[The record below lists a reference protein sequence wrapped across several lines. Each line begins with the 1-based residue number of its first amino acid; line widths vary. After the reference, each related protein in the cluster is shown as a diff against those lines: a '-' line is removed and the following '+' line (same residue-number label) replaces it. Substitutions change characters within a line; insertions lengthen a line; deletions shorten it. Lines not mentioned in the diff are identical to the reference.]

1 MAKRLANNVLNAST
15 IDILNVIRQNASY
28 EYQSLVPEVTQ
39 ATDIPRV
46 GEVLYGTP
54 ALANQ
59 FINALV
65 NRIAMYRINSA
76 TFNNPYAR
84 LKKGYLEFGETVE
97 EIFVGMVKALDF
109 SPEKAQAREHK
120 RYMPDVKSAFHVM
133 NWRVMYPIT
142 IQDED
147 LRQAFLSLEG
157 VRDLIARIVEQV
169 YVSAE
174 YDEFLL
180 FKYLIIKAVSHG
192 KMQPIAVDATTDIKN
207 AAKEFRGKS
216 NLMTF
221 PRTDYNEAG
230 VKNNT
235 PKERQVIF
243 MDSTFNAQ
251 FDVDVLASAFNMD
264 KADFMGSLM
273 LIDDWTTFDND
284 RFDIIRAYSDGLEE
298 VSSTELTLMSDVLA
312 ILVDENW
319 FQIYDNQNKMTEQYT
334 ASGLYW
340 NYFYHVWKTI
350 SNSPFSNAIVF
361 VDATL
366 ASAPANIKFTIAS
379 MDVAD
384 DTTTV
389 VNLIPSSNT
398 PALINNKY
406 KFIQNEDC
414 TEDGIAVHPYG
425 SIMFKV
431 GTGASALT
439 TLPLELQLTTKTGLA
454 TYVCTA
460 TIANLAV
467 GGELTFEPPVNP

>member
-1 MAKRLANNVLNAST
+1 MARRIANSVLNAST
-15 IDILNVIRQNASY
+15 MDILNVIRQNASY
-28 EYQSLVPEVTQ
+28 EYQSQVPVVVT
-39 ATDIPRV
+39 ANDIPKV

-65 NRIAMYRINSA
+65 NRIALYRINSA

-97 EIFVGMVKALDF
+97 EIFVGLVKALDF
-109 SPEKAQAREHK
+109 DPEKAQAREHK

-147 LRQAFLSLEG
+147 LRQAFLSVDG
-157 VRDLIARIVEQV
+157 VREMIARIVEQV
-169 YVSAE
+169 YTSAN

-192 KMQPIAVDATTDIKN
+192 KMYPVAVNATADIKN
-207 AAKEFRGKS
+207 SAKEFRGKS

-221 PRTDYNEAG
+221 PRNDFNEAG

-273 LIDDWTTFDND
+273 LIDDWVTFDNE
-284 RFDIIRAYSDGLEE
+284 RFEIIRSYSDGLEE
-298 VSSTELTLMSDVLA
+298 VTSSELALMADVLA
-312 ILVDENW
+312 VLVDENW

-350 SNSPFSNAIVF
+350 SSSPFSNAIVF
-361 VDATL
+361 VNTTL
-366 ASAPANIKFTIAS
+366 SSAPASVKFTIAS
-379 MDVAD
+379 MDVAS

-389 VNLIPSSNT
+389 INLLPSST
-398 PALINNKY
+398 DPALVNTKY
-406 KFIQNEDC
+406 QFVQNEDC
-414 TEDGIAVHPYG
+414 TEDGIAIHPFG
-425 SIMFKV
+425 SIMYVK
-431 GTGASALT
+431 GTDASALT
-439 TLPLELQLTTKTGLA
+439 TLPLEVSLETKTGA
-454 TYVCTA
+454 VPYYCTA

-467 GGELTFEPPVNP
+467 GGELTFEPAQS